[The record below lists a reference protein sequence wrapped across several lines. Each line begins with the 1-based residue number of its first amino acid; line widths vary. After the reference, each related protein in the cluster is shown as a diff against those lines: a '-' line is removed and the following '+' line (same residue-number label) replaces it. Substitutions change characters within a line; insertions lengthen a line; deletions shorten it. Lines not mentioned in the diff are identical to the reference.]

1 MGLFLMNHPVSK
13 IMILGRWSSD
23 DFLDYI
29 HPQVLEW
36 TNQLSTDMIQNDS
49 FFDAADS
56 RRAESS
62 DPGTRTKARTLLAN
76 GSRKAPNRM
85 HLHH

>member
-13 IMILGRWSSD
+13 IM
-23 DFLDYI
+23 
-29 HPQVLEW
+29 
-36 TNQLSTDMIQNDS
+36 DMIQNNS

-62 DPGTRTKARTLLAN
+62 DRRTRTKAGTLLAN